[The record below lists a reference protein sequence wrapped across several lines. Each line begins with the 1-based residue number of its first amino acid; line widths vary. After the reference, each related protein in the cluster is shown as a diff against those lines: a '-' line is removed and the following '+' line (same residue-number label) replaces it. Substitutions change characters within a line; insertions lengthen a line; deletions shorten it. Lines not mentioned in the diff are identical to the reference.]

1 MILYDYFRSSAAYRV
16 RIALALKGLVVE
28 RRPVHLLEGK
38 HREPAYRTKNP
49 LALVPTLELDDGALI
64 TQSLAIIDYLETLKP
79 KPPLLPADPVLAA
92 KVRAAA
98 LTIACDIHPLTN
110 LRVIKALEES
120 FGAGPREIDE
130 WRSRWI
136 IDGLAALDALIAP
149 APFSFGAEPSL
160 ADVLPYSAA
169 LQRAP
174 LRHPIST
181 GYPNILGVEAACRE
195 HPAFVAAHPDTQP
208 ASWTTS
214 LAFCKSSIT
223 AARNRPASPPVTT
236 R

>member
-38 HREPAYRTKNP
+38 HREPAYRRKNP
-49 LALVPTLELDDGALI
+49 LALVPTLELDDGTLI

-79 KPPLLPADPVLAA
+79 EPRLIPIDPVRAA

-120 FGAGPREIDE
+120 FGAGPREIVE

-136 IDGLAALDALIAP
+136 SDGLAALEALIAP
-149 APFSFGAEPSL
+149 APFCFGAEPSL
-160 ADVLPYSAA
+160 ADCCLIPQLYNARRFDIPFDRLS
-169 LQRAP
+169 
-174 LRHPIST
+174 
-181 GYPNILGVEAACRE
+181 NIVGVEAACRE
-195 HPAFVAAHPDTQP
+195 HPAFVAAHPD
-208 ASWTTS
+208 A
-214 LAFCKSSIT
+214 
-223 AARNRPASPPVTT
+223 
-236 R
+236 